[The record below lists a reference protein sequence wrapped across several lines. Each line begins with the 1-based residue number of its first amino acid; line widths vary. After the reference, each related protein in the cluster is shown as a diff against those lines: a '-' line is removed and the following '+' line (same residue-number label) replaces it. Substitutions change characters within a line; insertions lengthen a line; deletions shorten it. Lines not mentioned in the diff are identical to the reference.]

1 MPCPSSGRSSA
12 PQLGR
17 SLVGPAHAP
26 ESRASTCTTWRG
38 PTATAGRAIHSSA
51 VWAVAGRW
59 AWRALGGP
67 CPPTRPASSPSS
79 SRRLRGSS
87 GAGPAKPLLRFGRR
101 RGTVPC
107 LCSPCGATFT
117 EPQCRH
123 CDQAAKQA
131 PPGCPG
137 TACFGAFRAAKHRWR
152 PGHHCRADPTSH
164 SGLEPL
170 QRSGSHWLARGPPQ
184 RSSGH
189 CPCWWGASSPDRC
202 RAASGAGGRASRLGP
217 APGWGHSARPPQRAG
232 WCEAHRRG
240 WNIAA
245 AGIQVFMPGN
255 EGLCSGPA
263 RPPPSWG
270 CSALGRR
277 GRRAH
282 GQAVDVP
289 SRRTCHRRLLEGG
302 FPQRV
307 QHSWPGG
314 PPSTSSAALA
324 WAGAL
329 GGMVLQPPQS
339 PPVSRGCFHF
349 WSRGAARGPSGSFAF
364 RLGAAAGHASSKG
377 RAVEPIAPPH
387 FCIFGRCLLS
397 RWLQGSSSQLCPSG
411 GSRPPGW
418 APHQPRQEWTDPM
431 WWAWLGHRS
440 RSLPAWYCD
449 QPHHLLHVAGGAN
462 WWCGFLRTA
471 DCGSARRQGPP
482 APGCHRGVAGAPNRA
497 LAAAPLRVLLQSGV
511 CHPGYPVNLP
521 GLCHGDLWHC
531 CETLLGS
538 CVHWA
543 IVCRGLASSLLGN
556 HRRGLGLR
564 HACIH
569 APAGYASSVLATQP
583 LCQQLDPDYL
593 PSSAEGA
600 IQAVNRLLPAGD
612 QIPVPAPPPLR
623 QRQLSQALDKV
634 LISRLT
640 AAGPGREAFRAH
652 FQLLQQPGAGAWLH
666 APPSPAL
673 GLHVAGPLFKIMV
686 RLRLRLQV
694 ALGDAPCPMCD
705 GVADSYGDHAR
716 VCPCGGD
723 RTKRHHSLR
732 TLVAARSQAAGFHTE
747 VEKPG
752 LLPPR
757 PEDGGAPEDGGRA
770 GPGRRPAD
778 VWIGNWGLLGPAA
791 LDLAVTSGM
800 RLGSLA
806 QTAANGQ
813 HAVAEYE
820 VKKCSHQNTL
830 ASCGAEGLQFLPIV
844 AEACGGGW
852 GPIALQTFKAIATAV
867 AARSNEPAGVEYDRL
882 LQCLSVALQRENARA
897 VLRRVPG

>member
-1 MPCPSSGRSSA
+1 MT
-12 PQLGR
+12 LN
-17 SLVGPAHAP
+17 
-26 ESRASTCTTWRG
+26 RAIATRVTPSTCLGSAMETFDTAVRHCLEAVCTG
-38 PTATAGRAIHSSA
+38 PLSAEAWLQASLATTAG
-51 VWAVAGRW
+51 
-59 AWRALGGP
+59 
-67 CPPTRPASSPSS
+67 
-79 SRRLRGSS
+79 
-87 GAGPAKPLLRFGRR
+87 
-101 RGTVPC
+101 
-107 LCSPCGATFT
+107 
-117 EPQCRH
+117 
-123 CDQAAKQA
+123 
-131 PPGCPG
+131 
-137 TACFGAFRAAKHRWR
+137 
-152 PGHHCRADPTSH
+152 
-164 SGLEPL
+164 
-170 QRSGSHWLARGPPQ
+170 
-184 RSSGH
+184 
-189 CPCWWGASSPDRC
+189 
-202 RAASGAGGRASRLGP
+202 
-217 APGWGHSARPPQRAG
+217 
-232 WCEAHRRG
+232 
-240 WNIAA
+240 
-245 AGIQVFMPGN
+245 
-255 EGLCSGPA
+255 
-263 RPPPSWG
+263 
-270 CSALGRR
+270 
-277 GRRAH
+277 
-282 GQAVDVP
+282 
-289 SRRTCHRRLLEGG
+289 
-302 FPQRV
+302 
-307 QHSWPGG
+307 
-314 PPSTSSAALA
+314 
-324 WAGAL
+324 
-329 GGMVLQPPQS
+329 
-339 PPVSRGCFHF
+339 
-349 WSRGAARGPSGSFAF
+349 
-364 RLGAAAGHASSKG
+364 
-377 RAVEPIAPPH
+377 
-387 FCIFGRCLLS
+387 
-397 RWLQGSSSQLCPSG
+397 
-411 GSRPPGW
+411 
-418 APHQPRQEWTDPM
+418 
-431 WWAWLGHRS
+431 
-440 RSLPAWYCD
+440 
-449 QPHHLLHVAGGAN
+449 
-462 WWCGFLRTA
+462 
-471 DCGSARRQGPP
+471 
-482 APGCHRGVAGAPNRA
+482 
-497 LAAAPLRVLLQSGV
+497 
-511 CHPGYPVNLP
+511 
-521 GLCHGDLWHC
+521 
-531 CETLLGS
+531 
-538 CVHWA
+538 
-543 IVCRGLASSLLGN
+543 
-556 HRRGLGLR
+556 GLGLR

-830 ASCGAEGLQFLPIV
+830 ASCGAEGLQLLPIV